1 MAIMSCL
8 VVKDW
13 VKVTLRGVYNSD
25 IGLGSSDFETSLGGK
40 ESIDKRKV
48 HGYYW
53 WSWDS

>member
-40 ESIDKRKV
+40 ENVDKRKV
-48 HGYYW
+48 H
-53 WSWDS
+53 